1 MVKAEDFDLGNF
13 GRNTPDSSSKFL
25 GPVVGAVV
33 DTQVDSGTGAS
44 ILPFSGKRLVFGGGG
59 ASKIKKLLPSFTVFQ
74 KKCSF
79 SCALP

>member
-13 GRNTPDSSSKFL
+13 GKNTPDSSSKFL

-44 ILPFSGKRLVFGGGG
+44 VLPFSGKRLVFGGG
-59 ASKIKKLLPSFTVFQ
+59 SQIKKSPPSFPDFQ
-74 KKCSF
+74 ENCSF
-79 SCALP
+79 SLALP